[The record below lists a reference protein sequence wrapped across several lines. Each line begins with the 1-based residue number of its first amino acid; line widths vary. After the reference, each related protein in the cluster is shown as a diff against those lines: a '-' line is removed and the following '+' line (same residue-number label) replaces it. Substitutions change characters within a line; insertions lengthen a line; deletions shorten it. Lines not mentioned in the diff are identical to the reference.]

1 MADNQYDSKLPVC
14 EQNRATCNRATC
26 NRARK
31 QTVTV
36 DGEEVTAYFCEVLQ
50 DTHFN
55 KPCPFFKERGKK

>member
-1 MADNQYDSKLPVC
+1 MSRGPYNTNLLPC
-14 EQNRATCNRATC
+14 EQNRANC

-31 QTVTV
+31 MNVLNE